1 VNIQRPTEKTH
12 GVHTSL
18 PGPRAGARLL
28 GAGIDLG
35 SRTVKVVTLAHDGI
49 IRASCFDT
57 VPFYKA
63 HTRRNRPTGE
73 PELALEDLGL
83 AADAPVAATGYGRNL
98 CAFANAETIPE
109 IEAHV
114 RGALSLVAARSFV
127 LVDIGGQDTKVA
139 VVERGRLVSFEMNDR
154 CAAGTGRFLETIART
169 LDMPIQALAD
179 CVDDPVELTATCAIF
194 SESEVVGRLVEGY
207 TPEALAAGANLSVA
221 KRLAA
226 MMPAPGRKRVYASGG
241 GAKNR
246 AVIDL
251 LSRRIGRKVA
261 ALARCTFAG
270 ALGCLIE
277 ALGPGERK
285 LPSGAEW
292 EVVDGAGV

>member
-1 VNIQRPTEKTH
+1 
-12 GVHTSL
+12 
-18 PGPRAGARLL
+18 
-28 GAGIDLG
+28 
-35 SRTVKVVTLAHDGI
+35 VKVATFADDGI

-57 VPFYKA
+57 VRFYKA
-63 HTRRNRPTGE
+63 HTRRTGPTGE
-73 PELALEDLGL
+73 PELALADLGL
-83 AADAPVAATGYGRNL
+83 AGDAPVAATGYGRNL
-98 CAFANAETIPE
+98 CAFANARSIPE

-114 RGALSLVAARSFV
+114 RGALSLVRARSFV

-169 LDMPIQALAD
+169 LDMPIEALAH

-194 SESEVVGRLVEGY
+194 SESEVVGRLVEGC

-226 MMPAPGRKRVYASGG
+226 MMPALGRKKVYASGG
-241 GAKNR
+241 GARNG
-246 AVIDL
+246 AVLSL
-251 LSRRIGRKVA
+251 LSRRIGRKVT
-261 ALARCTFAG
+261 ALTRCAFAG

-277 ALGPGERK
+277 ALAASERT
-285 LPSGAEW
+285 LPSAPEW
-292 EVVDGAGV
+292 EVVDGDGS